1 MKTINFFYV
10 FIIPAWKRVNFSGMK
25 RVTIKTELRKLNRI
39 KGLPIYTPSSCPHLP
54 EFYLTSIPHKHP
66 VSTSSTGRVT
76 FSWMWR
82 MTSPTCS
89 VPFCLSHF
97 NFTVADSNIICQF
110 LCQET
115 SPFFCLCTIVQN
127 LCVNSVMFI
136 STSSNLFSM
145 IFENLFFKSAK
156 TG

>member
-1 MKTINFFYV
+1 MKAIHLFYV
-10 FIIPAWKRVNFSGMK
+10 FIIRAWKRVNFSGMIE
-25 RVTIKTELRKLNRI
+25 VTIRTELRKLNKI

-54 EFYLTSIPHKHP
+54 ELYLTSIPHKHP

-76 FSWMWR
+76 SSWMWR

-97 NFTVADSNIICQF
+97 NFTIADGNIICQF

-115 SPFFCLCTIVQN
+115 S
-127 LCVNSVMFI
+127 
-136 STSSNLFSM
+136 
-145 IFENLFFKSAK
+145 LFFFFLSLYNSTKLVCK
-156 TG
+156 LCDVYKHFLKCILYDFWKPFI